1 MSKDESNL
9 KHLNND
15 LKPEDFKN
23 KDESFWK
30 ENLTEIQY
38 KVTQESATEAPF
50 TGKFDHHFEKGHYFC
65 SCCGDTLFKSESKF
79 DSGCGWPAFSE
90 VAAQGKI
97 SYHEDN
103 SFGRQRIEVRCGNCD
118 AHLGHVFNDGPMPGG
133 KRYCIN
139 SVCLGFNKEES

>member
-50 TGKFDHHFEKGHYFC
+50 TGKFDHHLKKCHYFC
-65 SCCGDTLFKSESKF
+65 SCCGDTLFTSESKF

-103 SFGRQRIEVRCGNCD
+103 S
-118 AHLGHVFNDGPMPGG
+118 LGARELRFVAEIAM
-133 KRYCIN
+133 
-139 SVCLGFNKEES
+139 LT